1 MWEAGHDQGVTPLRV
16 RPHLAEILDRTRH
29 VVVTFSVL
37 GNLLPEPASVARQVG
52 EMLREGGRRTSVL
65 MGTSDNP
72 FDMLAEAYGV
82 SEEVGRRAEQLVH
95 DAEVDAAD
103 WVPVTVGAA
112 ELLEACRAT
121 GRSVAVYAP
130 HSESAVGRY
139 LHRLGLRGLVG
150 PALGRGF
157 AMRNPAVRT
166 LAPVFDAIGVAA
178 QEAAV
183 VCATFSAMS
192 ATQRAGAHA
201 IGVERIREPRKV
213 LHGGEGRNAVV
224 RSLAALAEA
233 IMECGPPHTVQ

>member
-1 MWEAGHDQGVTPLRV
+1 VTPLRV
-16 RPHLAEILDRTRH
+16 RPHLAGILDRTHH

-37 GNLLPEPASVARQVG
+37 GNLLPEPEALAGQIYT
-52 EMLREGGRRTSVL
+52 MLRKSGHEMSILV
-65 MGTSDNP
+65 GTSDNP
-72 FDMLAEAYGV
+72 FDMLGEAFSV
-82 SEEVGRRAEQLVH
+82 SEELGRRAEQLVH
-95 DAEVDAAD
+95 DAELEAAG
-103 WVPVTVGAA
+103 WAPVTPGAA
-112 ELLEACRAT
+112 ELLEACRVT

-139 LHRLGLRGLVG
+139 LLRLRLRPLVG

-166 LAPVFDAIGVAA
+166 MAPVLEAIGVTAA
-178 QEAAV
+178 DTAV

-201 IGVERIREPRKV
+201 IGVERIREPRKM

-224 RSLAALAEA
+224 RSLVALAEA
-233 IMECGPPHTVQ
+233 VEECGPQPAA

>member
-1 MWEAGHDQGVTPLRV
+1 MTPSRV
-16 RPHLAEILDRTRH
+16 RPHLAEILDRTNH

-37 GNLLPEPASVARQVG
+37 GNLLPEPAAVARQISG
-52 EMLREGGRRTSVL
+52 MLHESGHRTSIL
-65 MGTSDNP
+65 MGISDNP

-82 SEEVGRRAEQLVH
+82 SEEAGRRAEQLVH

-103 WVPVTVGAA
+103 WVPVTAGTA
-112 ELLEACRAT
+112 ELFEACRAT
-121 GRSVAVYAP
+121 GRTITVYAP

-139 LHRLGLRGLVG
+139 LHRLGLRSLVG

-166 LAPVFDAIGVAA
+166 MAPVFDAIGVRA
-178 QEAAV
+178 EESAV
-183 VCATFSAMS
+183 VCATFAAMS

-201 IGVERIREPRKV
+201 IGVERLREPRKM

-224 RSLAALAEA
+224 RSLMALAEA
-233 IMECGPPHTVQ
+233 MTECGPARTAGAA

>member
-1 MWEAGHDQGVTPLRV
+1 MTPLRV
-16 RPHLAEILDRTRH
+16 RPHLAEILERTRH

-37 GNLLPEPASVARQVG
+37 GNLLPEPAVVARQVG
-52 EMLREGGRRTSVL
+52 DMLREGGFRTSL
-65 MGTSDNP
+65 LIGESDNP

-103 WVPVTVGAA
+103 WVAGTAGAG
-112 ELLEACRAT
+112 EFFEACRGT

-157 AMRNPAVRT
+157 AVRNPAVRT
-166 LAPVFDAIGVAA
+166 LAPVFDAIGVVAH
-178 QEAAV
+178 ETAV

-192 ATQRAGAHA
+192 AAQRAGAHA
-201 IGVERIREPRKV
+201 IGVERIREPRKM

-224 RSLAALAEA
+224 RSLTALADA
-233 IMECGPPHTVQ
+233 VVECGEPRAG

>member
-1 MWEAGHDQGVTPLRV
+1 VTPVRV
-16 RPHLAEILDRTRH
+16 RPHLAEILDRTHH

-37 GNLLPEPASVARQVG
+37 GNLLPEPAAVARLVV
-52 EMLREGGRRTSVL
+52 EMLRDSGHQMSILV
-65 MGTSDNP
+65 GTSDNP

-82 SEEVGRRAEQLVH
+82 SEEVGRRAEQLIH

-103 WVPVTVGAA
+103 WVPVTTGSN

-139 LHRLGLRGLVG
+139 LHRLGLRSLVG

-157 AMRNPAVRT
+157 AMRNPTVRT
-166 LAPVFDAIGVAA
+166 LAPVFEAIKVRA
-178 QEAAV
+178 QDTAV

-201 IGVERIREPRKV
+201 IGVERIREPRKM

-224 RSLAALAEA
+224 RSLMALAEA
-233 IMECGPPHTVQ
+233 IDGCGAPSEAL

>member
-1 MWEAGHDQGVTPLRV
+1 VARHDQRVTPLRV
-16 RPHLAEILDRTRH
+16 RPHLAEILDRTHH

-37 GNLLPEPASVARQVG
+37 GDLLPEPGAVARQIRD
-52 EMLREGGRRTSVL
+52 MLDEAGHQMSILV
-65 MGTSDNP
+65 GTSDNP
-72 FDMLAEAYGV
+72 FDMLAEAYSV
-82 SEEVGRRAEQLVH
+82 SEELGRRAEQLVH
-95 DAEVDAAD
+95 DAELDAAGR
-103 WVPVTVGAA
+103 VPVTAGAG

-130 HSESAVGRY
+130 HSESAIGRY
-139 LHRLGLRGLVG
+139 LHRLGLRTLIG

-166 LAPVFDAIGVAA
+166 MAPVFEAIGVAA
-178 QEAAV
+178 ADTAV

-201 IGVERIREPRKV
+201 IGVERIREPRKM

-224 RSLAALAEA
+224 RSLVALAEA
-233 IMECGPPHTVQ
+233 VGERGPSPTV

>member
-1 MWEAGHDQGVTPLRV
+1 MTPVRV
-16 RPHLAEILDRTRH
+16 RPHLAEILQRTHH

-37 GNLLPEPASVARQVG
+37 GNLLPEPEVVARQVG
-52 EMLREGGRRTSVL
+52 EMLLENGHRGSILV
-65 MGTSDNP
+65 GTSDNP
-72 FDMLAEAYGV
+72 FEMLAEAYEV
-82 SEEVGRRAEQLVH
+82 SEEVGRRAEQLIH

-103 WVPVTVGAA
+103 WVPVTSGTAD
-112 ELLEACRAT
+112 LLEACRAT

-139 LHRLGLRGLVG
+139 LHRLGLRSLVG

-157 AMRNPAVRT
+157 AVRNPTVRT
-166 LAPVFDAIGVAA
+166 LAPVFEAIGVRA
-178 QEAAV
+178 QDTAV

-224 RSLAALAEA
+224 RSLTALADA
-233 IMECGPPHTVQ
+233 IKECGAPPEMV

>member
-1 MWEAGHDQGVTPLRV
+1 VLLAGHDQGVTPVRV
-16 RPHLAEILDRTRH
+16 RPHLAEILERTYH

-37 GNLLPEPASVARQVG
+37 GNLLPEPEAVARLIG
-52 EMLREGGRRTSVL
+52 EMLEETGRRASVL
-65 MGTSDNP
+65 QGTSDNP
-72 FDMLAEAYGV
+72 FDMLAEAYEV
-82 SEEVGRRAEQLVH
+82 SEEVGRRAEQLIH

-103 WVPVTVGAA
+103 WVPVTAGSA

-139 LHRLGLRGLVG
+139 LHRLGLRSLVG

-166 LAPVFDAIGVAA
+166 LAPVFEAIGVRA
-178 QEAAV
+178 QDTAV

-224 RSLAALAEA
+224 RSLMALAGA
-233 IMECGPPHTVQ
+233 VQECGPPPEVW

>member
-1 MWEAGHDQGVTPLRV
+1 MRV
-16 RPHLAEILDRTRH
+16 RPHLAQILDRSRH
-29 VVVTFSVL
+29 LVVTFSVL
-37 GNLLPEPASVARQVG
+37 GNLLPEPAAAARVVG
-52 EMLREGGRRTSVL
+52 DMLRESGYRTSML
-65 MGTSDNP
+65 IGDSDNP

-95 DAEVDAAD
+95 DAELDAAD
-103 WVPVTVGAA
+103 WVPITAGAA
-112 ELLEACRAT
+112 ELFDACRRT

-130 HSESAVGRY
+130 HSESAVGRF
-139 LHRLGLRGLVG
+139 LHRHGLRGMVG

-166 LAPVFDAIGVAA
+166 LAPVFDAIGVLA
-178 QEAAV
+178 QETAV

-201 IGVERIREPRKV
+201 IGVERIREPRKM

-224 RSLAALAEA
+224 RSLMALGEA
-233 IMECGPPHTVQ
+233 VAECGPPRASESSP

>member
-1 MWEAGHDQGVTPLRV
+1 MTPVRV
-16 RPHLAEILDRTRH
+16 RPHLAEILQRTHH

-37 GNLLPEPASVARQVG
+37 GNLLPEPEAVALRVG
-52 EMLREGGRRTSVL
+52 EMLRENGHRVSIL
-65 MGTSDNP
+65 EGTSDNP
-72 FDMLAEAYGV
+72 FEMLAAAYEV
-82 SEEVGRRAEQLVH
+82 SEEVGRRAEQVIH

-103 WVPVTVGAA
+103 WVPVTTGTA

-121 GRSVAVYAP
+121 ARSVAVYAP

-139 LHRLGLRGLVG
+139 LHRLGLRNLVG

-157 AMRNPAVRT
+157 AMRNPTVRT
-166 LAPVFDAIGVAA
+166 LAPVFEQIGVRA
-178 QEAAV
+178 QDTAV

-224 RSLAALAEA
+224 RSLTTLADA
-233 IMECGPPHTVQ
+233 IKECGPPPEIV